1 MTPLAD
7 GTLIA
12 DVQRGGVDYLSRSTD
27 LGQTWS
33 DVLQT
38 GSYRMCTTHSIVEL
52 AGAVFFLLPGLV
64 LAAGF
69 SLAPPLVI
77 LEGISGRAAL
87 ERSWRL
93 LGGRW
98 AQAFLFWALI
108 VVFSVLGS
116 AAAALLP
123 AGPWRPA
130 ASTLIRVLL
139 YPLPLTGL
147 VLLYRDAAQYMRR
160 TSAPG

>member
-1 MTPLAD
+1 VLGFVERKTAGPAHAWAVVGSRIAALF
-7 GTLIA
+7 GTGL
-12 DVQRGGVDYLSRSTD
+12 
-27 LGQTWS
+27 LGA
-33 DVLQT
+33 VL
-38 GSYRMCTTHSIVEL
+38 VAL
-52 AGAVFFLLPGLV
+52 GAVFFILPGLV
-64 LAAGF
+64 LAVGF
-69 SLAPPLVI
+69 SLAPPLVV
-77 LEGISGRAAL
+77 LEGLSGRAAL

-98 AQAFLFWALI
+98 GQALLFWALI

-147 VLLYRDAAQYMRR
+147 VLLYCDATQYMRR